1 MGKVLDD
8 GSIHHERGARR
19 AAELGEDPEVVEA
32 IANHHER
39 GERLAPDCFRLEIS
53 PLCFALCA
61 ADTFSADQFQ
71 DNTQEALGDL
81 VERLVELDEGDT
93 YAYRYLF
100 GLEVRVLVRGD
111 VKDQRAA
118 ALAAAERA
126 REELGV
132 EGKVRVAFAPR

>member
-1 MGKVLDD
+1 
-8 GSIHHERGARR
+8 
-19 AAELGEDPEVVEA
+19 
-32 IANHHER
+32 
-39 GERLAPDCFRLEIS
+39 
-53 PLCFALCA
+53 
-61 ADTFSADQFQ
+61 
-71 DNTQEALGDL
+71 
-81 VERLVELDEGDT
+81 VELDEGDT